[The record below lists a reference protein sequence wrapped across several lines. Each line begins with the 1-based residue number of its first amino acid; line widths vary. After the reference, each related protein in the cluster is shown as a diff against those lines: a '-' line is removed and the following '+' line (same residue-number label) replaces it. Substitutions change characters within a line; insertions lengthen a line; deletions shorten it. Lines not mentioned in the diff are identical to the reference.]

1 MLLIYACKDQD
12 QMSLKIIARQP
23 YMYSYSFKVSL
34 HRPTIILKIDK
45 PCFCHTNDNI
55 KEIPVQI
62 KYQAWLAQS
71 DSSQVHA
78 QTQNVNID

>member
-1 MLLIYACKDQD
+1 M
-12 QMSLKIIARQP
+12 KIEEP
-23 YMYSYSFKVSL
+23 S
-34 HRPTIILKIDK
+34 
-45 PCFCHTNDNI
+45 FCHTNDNI

-62 KYQAWLAQS
+62 EYQAWLAQS